1 MGLEKY
7 GGWLEETKDMEV
19 GRERRN
25 AVRGRWSSL
34 TRQWRVTRTVEEH
47 SDGGS
52 SVWIRRG
59 EEKVESM
66 GRQVRWEARVRRG
79 ATVMLDKGRQRWQTG
94 SW

>member
-1 MGLEKY
+1 MGQEKY

-19 GRERRN
+19 GIERRN

-47 SDGGS
+47 GDEGS

-59 EEKVESM
+59 EERVESM
-66 GRQVRWEARVRRG
+66 GRNVRW
-79 ATVMLDKGRQRWQTG
+79 
-94 SW
+94 